1 MWHQLITQE
10 CIELCIYSDT
20 MEAWDSWKYEGKMS
34 RGVCA
39 VPKDFL
45 TPLEVTNEEMQN
57 SSHIQSLDLNKS
69 VVTL

>member
-10 CIELCIYSDT
+10 CIEVCIYSDT
-20 MEAWDSWKYEGKMS
+20 IEAWDSRKYEGKMS
-34 RGVCA
+34 RWVFA

-45 TPLEVTNEEMQN
+45 TALKVTNEEMQN

>member
-10 CIELCIYSDT
+10 CIEVCIYSDT
-20 MEAWDSWKYEGKMS
+20 VEAWDIWKYEGKKS
-34 RGVCA
+34 RWVFS

-45 TPLEVTNEEMQN
+45 TPLGVTNEEMQN

-69 VVTL
+69 VVAL

>member
-1 MWHQLITQE
+1 
-10 CIELCIYSDT
+10 

-57 SSHIQSLDLNKS
+57 SSHMQSLDLNKS